1 LTPLVPTGSPGVPAA
16 VATTVRAVD
25 PAPPSSPV
33 RAVPRPAAVEVR
45 AVEPAP
51 QSASRPGPRRRR
63 DRAEIESLATALVV
77 REVSAAGRGFAP
89 SSGRRDRV
97 RLVGDGEAPF
107 EVHIDRVEIVQPAPP
122 AAPPA
127 RPSHRGFAELAATRG
142 HARRGW
148 W

>member
-1 LTPLVPTGSPGVPAA
+1 MTLIPTGRPAVPPVAA
-16 VATTVRAVD
+16 TAGAVD
-25 PAPPSSPV
+25 RAPRSSPV
-33 RAVPRPAAVEVR
+33 RTVPGPAVVEVR

-51 QSASRPGPRRRR
+51 RPASHPGPRRRR

-77 REVSAAGRGFAP
+77 RELSAAGRELAP
-89 SSGRRDRV
+89 SSGRRDGV
-97 RLVGDGEAPF
+97 RLVGDGEPPL

-127 RPSHRGFAELAATRG
+127 RPPHRGFAELAATRG